1 MPDCCQVSGQIDLG
15 TPSSLINKNEG
26 VNKKNKKKT
35 KSACVSVLEDRDSVL
50 TTMI

>member
-15 TPSSLINKNEG
+15 TPSPLINENEELT
-26 VNKKNKKKT
+26 KKN
-35 KSACVSVLEDRDSVL
+35 ACVSVLEDRDSVL